1 MALPSN
7 YGIEYFVHHL
17 PCGNFKISMLA
28 NKLKDII
35 VEHPRF
41 RRDHIQPLLRAVSG

>member
-7 YGIEYFVHHL
+7 YGVEYFVHHL
-17 PCGNFKISMLA
+17 PCGNFKIFMLA

-35 VEHPRF
+35 VDPSF
-41 RRDHIQPLLRAVSG
+41 RRDDIQPLLRAVSG